1 MGLLK
6 RSSKGQSS
14 DPSDR
19 IRGDPAHRNAELPIA
34 REALAEIEKSL
45 RWSGSHSAQSLT
57 GLPVEHSLAERNI
70 QEPHSSGLISSQV
83 MYHPAMASLMGRI
96 ILLNGTSSA
105 GKSTLAQ
112 ALRLELEPQ
121 FHFYSSDQLAD
132 EGFRPLDKEAR
143 LAWRQRFLMGFI
155 GPYLL
160 CKHRTGSLD

>member
-1 MGLLK
+1 
-6 RSSKGQSS
+6 
-14 DPSDR
+14 
-19 IRGDPAHRNAELPIA
+19 
-34 REALAEIEKSL
+34 
-45 RWSGSHSAQSLT
+45 
-57 GLPVEHSLAERNI
+57 
-70 QEPHSSGLISSQV
+70 

-143 LAWRQRFLMGFI
+143 LAWRQRLFDGFHRSIPAFASVGLDLLIDHIVEERDWADQLQALLSPFDVFWVGVQRPWLRSSVESDREAI
-155 GPYLL
+155 GSMAKA
-160 CKHRTGSLD
+160 CTI